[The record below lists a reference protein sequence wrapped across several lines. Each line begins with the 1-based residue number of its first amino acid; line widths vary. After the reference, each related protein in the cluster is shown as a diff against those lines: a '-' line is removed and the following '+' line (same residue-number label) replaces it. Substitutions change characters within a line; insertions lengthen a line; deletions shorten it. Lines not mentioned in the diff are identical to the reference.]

1 VVFHVA
7 FGFGKELDATGL
19 KEPFCQCFGDL
30 ASVSK
35 DLAIEALKQVLDG
48 LAVVG
53 IARQRFEV
61 LILLL
66 MEAHQDCHDLAQA
79 QRSLAL
85 TVLNSFTQQ
94 QGVPF
99 RLELLAKIINM
110 AKQLF

>member
-30 ASVSK
+30 APVSK

-53 IARQRFEV
+53 IARQCFEV
-61 LILLL
+61 SILLL

-79 QRSLAL
+79 Q
-85 TVLNSFTQQ
+85 FI
-94 QGVPF
+94 
-99 RLELLAKIINM
+99 EL
-110 AKQLF
+110 

>member
-53 IARQRFEV
+53 VERFEV
-61 LILLL
+61 SILLL
-66 MEAHQDCHDLAQA
+66 MEAHQDCHDFAQA
-79 QRSLAL
+79 Q
-85 TVLNSFTQQ
+85 
-94 QGVPF
+94 
-99 RLELLAKIINM
+99 
-110 AKQLF
+110 